1 MADDKKK
8 PAGADIDDLKARLG
22 LKKPGAG
29 GAQPAAPAPPGFGP
43 PPGMGAPPGVA
54 PGGAPPPAFMQQP
67 QKPVD
72 VTKDPFAP
80 QLGVEVQRP
89 SLVGETRPSLET
101 VSAEDQKAS
110 AKRNALI
117 TAVVAIMCIAVGF
130 GIGSMLGNG
139 CSQRKL
145 RQLAVADGS
154 DLYGLVQN
162 GSKKLAEMK
171 KAVVASR
178 GKAAKMEFD
187 AASIAKLKDH
197 TKKDNPPPMGLSEV
211 AKRNYQIYTGE
222 TVPVLFTYTSSWQE
236 LYRLVR
242 QHVARSENDRK
253 ALKAWKG
260 KFEKVASS
268 NYGIILSKEPFGE
281 EAQALVGN
289 LVLVTQPFDPSVM
302 EYQIQFDV
310 GTPVSEDFKPAVY
323 LEGSGDIAEEPAK
336 WIMPLG
342 NLSKLRLEEKAKKR
356 FESYNVRLMD
366 IFDLIEAMEKNQ
378 QFLINQLGTIA
389 AEM

>member
-1 MADDKKK
+1 
-8 PAGADIDDLKARLG
+8 
-22 LKKPGAG
+22 
-29 GAQPAAPAPPGFGP
+29 
-43 PPGMGAPPGVA
+43 
-54 PGGAPPPAFMQQP
+54 MQQP
-67 QKPVD
+67 QKPAD

-80 QLGVEVQRP
+80 QLGTEVQRP
-89 SLVGETRPSLET
+89 SLIGETRPSMET
-101 VSAEDQKAS
+101 VSAEDQKA
-110 AKRNALI
+110 AGKRNALI
-117 TAVVAIMCIAVGF
+117 TTAVAVICIAVGF
-130 GIGSMLGNG
+130 GIGTMLGNG

-145 RQLAVADGS
+145 RTLAVSDGN

-171 KAVVASR
+171 KAVVSSQ

-187 AASIAKLKDH
+187 AAALAKLKEH
-197 TKKDNPPPMGLSEV
+197 TKKDNPAPVSLSQI

-242 QHVARSENDRK
+242 QHVARSQNDKK
-253 ALKAWKG
+253 ALAAWKG
-260 KFEKVASS
+260 KFEKVANS
-268 NYGIILSKEPFGE
+268 NYGIILAKEPFGE
-281 EAQALVGN
+281 DAQALVGN
-289 LVLVTQPFDPSVM
+289 LVLVTQPFDPSVT
-302 EYQIQFDV
+302 EYQIQYDE
-310 GTPVSEDFKPAVY
+310 GTPVSEDFAPGVY
-323 LEGSGDIAEEPAK
+323 FEGSGDIAEEPEK

-356 FESYNVRLMD
+356 FESYHGRLKD
-366 IFDLIEAMEKNQ
+366 IFDLVEAMEKNQ

>member
-22 LKKPGAG
+22 LKPGGG
-29 GAQPAAPAPPGFGP
+29 GAQPGVPAPPGL
-43 PPGMGAPPGVA
+43 GAPPGVG

-67 QKPVD
+67 RKQVD

-110 AKRNALI
+110 AKRNAVI
-117 TAVVAIMCIAVGF
+117 TLAVAVLCIVVGF
-130 GIGSMLGNG
+130 GIGTMLGNG

-145 RQLAVADGS
+145 RNLAVADGS

-171 KAVVASR
+171 KAVVSAQ
-178 GKAAKMEFD
+178 GKAAKMEYD
-187 AASIAKLKDH
+187 AAAIAKLDDQ
-197 TKKDNPPPMGLSEV
+197 TKKDNPPPMGMSEV

-222 TVPVLFTYTSSWQE
+222 TVPVLFTYTNNWLE

-242 QHVARSENDRK
+242 QHVARSENDEK
-253 ALKAWKG
+253 ALEAWKG
-260 KFEKVASS
+260 KFEKVANSH
-268 NYGIILSKEPFGE
+268 YGIILTKEPFGE
-281 EAQALVGN
+281 EAKAIVGN
-289 LVLVTQPFDPSVM
+289 LVLVAQPFDPYVK
-302 EYQIQFDV
+302 EYQIQFDE
-310 GTPVSEDFKPAVY
+310 GTPISEDLKPGVY
-323 LEGSGDIAEEPAK
+323 LEGSGDIAEEPEK
-336 WIMPLG
+336 WILPLG

-356 FESYNVRLMD
+356 FESYNGRLKD
-366 IFDLIEAMEKNQ
+366 ILDLIEAMEKNQ

>member
-22 LKKPGAG
+22 LKKPGEG
-29 GAQPAAPAPPGFGP
+29 GAQPAAPAPPGLGA

-72 VTKDPFAP
+72 VTKDPFAA
-80 QLGVEVQRP
+80 QLGAEVNRP
-89 SLVGETRPSLET
+89 SLVGEARPSLET

-110 AKRNALI
+110 ARRGALI
-117 TAVVAIMCIAVGF
+117 TSAVAILCIAMGF
-130 GIGSMLGNG
+130 GIGTMLGNG

-145 RQLAVADGS
+145 RNLAVADGN

-171 KAVVASR
+171 KSVVASQ
-178 GKAAKMEFD
+178 GKAAKMEF
-187 AASIAKLKDH
+187 AAGALAKLKDH

-211 AKRNYQIYTGE
+211 AKRNYQIYRGE

-242 QHVARSENDRK
+242 QHVARSENDKK
-253 ALKAWKG
+253 ALAAWKG
-260 KFEKVASS
+260 KFEKVANT

-281 EAQALVGN
+281 EAQAVVGN
-289 LVLVTQPFDPSVM
+289 LVLVTQPFDPSVT
-302 EYQIQFDV
+302 EYMIQFDE
-310 GTPVSEDFKPAVY
+310 GTPVSEDFKPGVY
-323 LEGSGDIAEEPAK
+323 LEGAGDIAAEPEK
-336 WIMPLG
+336 WILPLG

-356 FESYNVRLMD
+356 FESYNGRLKD
-366 IFDLIEAMEKNQ
+366 IFDLVEAMEKNQ

>member
-1 MADDKKK
+1 VADDKKK

-22 LKKPGAG
+22 LKKPGEG
-29 GAQPAAPAPPGFGP
+29 QPAAPAPPGMGA
-43 PPGMGAPPGVA
+43 PPGVGGPPGVA

-67 QKPVD
+67 QKPAD

-80 QLGVEVQRP
+80 QLGTEVQRP
-89 SLVGETRPSLET
+89 SLVGETRPSMET
-101 VSAEDQKAS
+101 VSAEDQKA
-110 AKRNALI
+110 AGKRNALI
-117 TAVVAIMCIAVGF
+117 TAVVAILCVAVGF
-130 GIGSMLGNG
+130 GIGTMLGNG

-145 RQLAVADGS
+145 RNLAVADGN

-171 KAVVASR
+171 KAVVAAQ
-178 GKAAKMEFD
+178 GKAAKMEYD
-187 AASIAKLKDH
+187 ADAVAKLKDH
-197 TKKDNPPPMGLSEV
+197 TKKDNPAPISLSEV

-242 QHVARSENDRK
+242 QHVARSENDRDS
-253 ALKAWKG
+253 LKAWKG
-260 KFEKVASS
+260 KFEKVANS

-289 LVLVTQPFDPSVM
+289 LVLVTQPFDPSV
-302 EYQIQFDV
+302 EKYQIQFDV
-310 GTPVSEDFKPAVY
+310 GTPVSEDFNPAVY
-323 LEGSGDIAEEPAK
+323 LEGAGDIAAEPEG
-336 WIMPLG
+336 WILPLG

-356 FESYNVRLMD
+356 FESYNGRLKD
-366 IFDLIEAMEKNQ
+366 IFELIEGMEKNQ

>member
-1 MADDKKK
+1 MADEKKK

-22 LKKPGAG
+22 LKKPAGG
-29 GAQPAAPAPPGFGP
+29 GAQPAVPAPPGL
-43 PPGMGAPPGVA
+43 GAPPGVGPA
-54 PGGAPPPAFMQQP
+54 GAPPPAFMQQP
-67 QKPVD
+67 RKQVD

-80 QLGVEVQRP
+80 QLGAEVQRP

-110 AKRNALI
+110 AKRSALI
-117 TAVVAIMCIAVGF
+117 TTAVALLCIAVGF
-130 GIGSMLGNG
+130 GIGTMLGNG

-145 RQLAVADGS
+145 RNLAVADGS

-171 KAVVASR
+171 KAVVSAQA
-178 GKAAKMEFD
+178 KAAKMEYD
-187 AASIAKLKDH
+187 AASVAKLDEH
-197 TKKDNPPPMGLSEV
+197 TKKDNPPPIGLSEV

-222 TVPVLFTYTSSWQE
+222 TVPVLFTYTNNWLE

-242 QHVARSENDRK
+242 QHVARSENDK
-253 ALKAWKG
+253 QALEAWKG
-260 KFEKVASS
+260 KFEKVANSH
-268 NYGIILSKEPFGE
+268 YGIILAKEPFGE

-289 LVLVTQPFDPSVM
+289 LVLVAQPFDPSVQ
-302 EYQIQFDV
+302 EYPIQFDE
-310 GTPVSEDFKPAVY
+310 GTPVSEDLKPGVY
-323 LEGSGDIAEEPAK
+323 LEGSGDIAAEPEK
-336 WIMPLG
+336 WILPLG

-356 FESYNVRLMD
+356 FESYNGRLKD
-366 IFDLIEAMEKNQ
+366 IFDLVEAMEKNQ

>member
-22 LKKPGAG
+22 LKKGGQKPGAPARPG
-29 GAQPAAPAPPGFGP
+29 GPPGI
-43 PPGMGAPPGVA
+43 GAPPGVG
-54 PGGAPPPAFMQQP
+54 PGGAPPPAFMQPTQA
-67 QKPVD
+67 D
-72 VTKDPFAP
+72 VTRDPFAP
-80 QLGVEVQRP
+80 GLGAEVKRP

-101 VSAEDQKAS
+101 VSAEDQKAV

-117 TAVVAIMCIAVGF
+117 TTVVALLCIGVGF
-130 GIGSMLGNG
+130 GIGTMLGNG

-145 RQLAVADGS
+145 RTLAVLDGN

-171 KAVVASR
+171 KSVTASQA
-178 GKAAKMEFD
+178 KAAKMEYD
-187 AASIAKLKDH
+187 AGAIAKLKDH
-197 TKKDNPPPMGLSEV
+197 TKKGNTPPINLSDV

-222 TVPVLFTYTSSWQE
+222 TVPVLFTYTSSWPE
-236 LYRLVR
+236 LYKAVR
-242 QHVARSENDRK
+242 THVARSENDK
-253 ALKAWKG
+253 EPLGAWKG
-260 KFEKVASS
+260 KFEKLV
-268 NYGIILSKEPFGE
+268 NTHYGIILAKEPFGE
-281 EAQALVGN
+281 ETQALVGN
-289 LVLVTQPFDPSVM
+289 LVLVTQPFDPYVKQ
-302 EYQIQFDV
+302 YGIQFDE
-310 GTPVSEDFKPAVY
+310 GTPVSEDFMPEVY
-323 LEGSGDIAEEPAK
+323 YEGAGDIAAEPEK

-356 FESYNVRLMD
+356 FESYNLRLKE
-366 IFDLIEAMEKNQ
+366 ILEIIEGMEKNQ